1 MIGIEPRVAVLTFHR
16 ILPEV
21 DPLDPGTLD
30 QREFERQLRWLQSQ
44 LPVLPLA
51 EACDRLFAGTLRR
64 TVAAV
69 SIDDGYMD
77 NYEVARPILAR
88 LGIPA
93 TCFVATGFMN
103 GTAMFNDRILGA
115 VRASARPS
123 IDLSDLGLGELPIAT
138 LADKRDAL
146 HRLVPHVKYAGL
158 REREV
163 LVARIEQACE
173 AAMTEPAMMGP
184 SELRAMLRD
193 GWDLGGHTRNHPI
206 LRMLDD
212 AEAAVEMR
220 ASFEDLQRVTGRAPR
235 LFAFPNG
242 RLNDDFDERHARMAR
257 EVGFAYAFTTMYGA
271 ARRGGDRWQ
280 VPRVSTW
287 QQSRMRFHLRLL
299 KEMIRR

>member
-1 MIGIEPRVAVLTFHR
+1 MIGLDARVAVLTFHR
-16 ILPEV
+16 VLPEV

-44 LPVLPLA
+44 LPVMPLA

-77 NYEVARPILAR
+77 NYEVALPILQR

-103 GTAMFNDRILGA
+103 GRLMFNDRILGA
-115 VRASARPS
+115 VRASRLGE
-123 IDLSDLGLGELPIAT
+123 IDVSALGLGILPIAS
-138 LADKRDAL
+138 LSDKRDTL
-146 HRLVPHVKYAGL
+146 HRLVSHVKYVGL
-158 REREV
+158 EERET

-173 AAMTEPAMMGP
+173 ASVDLPSMMGP
-184 SELRAMLRD
+184 DELRGMIRH
-193 GWDLGGHTRNHPI
+193 GWELGGHTRNHPI
-206 LRMLDD
+206 LRLLSD
-212 AEAAVEMR
+212 ADAAGEMR
-220 ASFEDLQRVTGRAPR
+220 NSFEDLQRVTGRAPR

-242 RLNDDFDERHARMAR
+242 RLGDDFDARHARMAR
-257 EVGFAYAFTTMYGA
+257 DAGFSYAFTTMYGA
-271 ARRGGDRWQ
+271 ARRGDDRWQ

-287 QQSRMRFHLRLL
+287 QQSRMRFHMRLL
-299 KEMIRR
+299 KEIVRR